1 VSEADD
7 LLRHQEN
14 QMKQPNKKNKK
25 LSLNATTVRVLQ
37 ASLRE
42 VVGGMGPNTA
52 FVACHSQENCGE
64 SHAPTCGDGS
74 RCA

>member
-14 QMKQPNKKNKK
+14 QMKHPNKKNKK
-25 LSLNATTVRVLQ
+25 LPLNATTVRLLQ
-37 ASLRE
+37 ASLHE

>member
-1 VSEADD
+1 MSEADD

-14 QMKQPNKKNKK
+14 QMKQPSKK
-25 LSLNATTVRVLQ
+25 LSLNATTVRLLQ
-37 ASLRE
+37 ASLHE

-52 FVACHSQENCGE
+52 FVACRSQENCGE

>member
-1 VSEADD
+1 
-7 LLRHQEN
+7 
-14 QMKQPNKKNKK
+14 MKPLKKK
-25 LSLNATTVRVLQ
+25 LSLNATTVRTLQ
-37 ASLRE
+37 ASLRD

-64 SHAPTCGDGS
+64 SHAATCGNGS